1 MTSTPPSPFIGAGSP
16 LDARQQAVVERVSAA
31 EHASIVALPTDHPL
45 DPKRRA
51 RDEATYPELIAQPDR
66 IRETLAAN
74 DQALAELA
82 SVIAGM
88 DVDRV
93 FVTGA
98 GDSLAVAIAARQL
111 LETMLGVPCEPVQ
124 SLDLA
129 YYLAPLV
136 TPRSVVIALSS
147 SGETTRTVE
156 AALIAQHAGALTVA
170 ITNTAGS
177 TLDQESERTLL
188 LRATRVGWPTQSS
201 TTALALLLDLG
212 TRVGVLRHHPEAAA
226 LGTELAEIPDR
237 MAEVI
242 AALEPQLATIA
253 EREHDSG
260 TFLFSAAG
268 PSWGSAIIGAAKV
281 KECTPDRAEATQVEE
296 FHHYN
301 SLKTGEPIW
310 VIAPAGP
317 SVPRAVHTASEAKRF
332 GGRVVVVTTEGVDA
346 FDAVAD
352 EVLTLPAVAEP
363 LSPLLTV
370 LPAQLTGYLLAMAQF
385 RAAEAA
391 EAAETALVTTGAADG
406 RTP

>member
-1 MTSTPPSPFIGAGSP
+1 MTTTPPSPFIGDGSP
-16 LDARQQAVVERVSAA
+16 LDARQQRIVERVSAA

-51 RDEATYPELIAQPDR
+51 RDEATHPELLAQPDR
-66 IRETLAAN
+66 IRETLDAN
-74 DQALAELA
+74 DAALTELA
-82 SVIAGM
+82 SVIAAM
-88 DVDRV
+88 HVDRV

-98 GDSLAVAIAARQL
+98 GDSLAVAIAARQT
-111 LETMLGVPCEPVQ
+111 LELMLGVPCEPVQ

-129 YYLAPLV
+129 YYLAPMV
-136 TPRSVVIALSS
+136 TSRSIVIALSS

-156 AALIAQHAGALTVA
+156 AALVAQHVGALTVA

-201 TTALALLLDLG
+201 TTALALLLDLA
-212 TRVGVLRHHPEAAA
+212 TRVGVATDRPGAVALRA
-226 LGTELAEIPDR
+226 ELARIPDL
-237 MAEVI
+237 MDDVI
-242 AALEPQLATIA
+242 AAAEPRLAVVA
-253 EREHDSG
+253 EREHASG
-260 TFLFSAAG
+260 TFLFSGAG
-268 PSWGSAIIGAAKV
+268 PSWGAAIIGAAKV
-281 KECTPDRAEATQVEE
+281 KECTPDRAEAIQVEE

-301 SLKTGEPIW
+301 SLKAGEPIW

-332 GGRVVVVTTEGVDA
+332 GGRVYVVTTEGVDA
-346 FDAVAD
+346 FDEVAD
-352 EVLTLPAVAEP
+352 EVVVLPAVAEP

-370 LPAQLTGYLLAMAQF
+370 LPAQLTGYLLAMEQF

-391 EAAETALVTTGAADG
+391 LTTGDLRA
-406 RTP
+406 

>member
-1 MTSTPPSPFIGAGSP
+1 MTTTPPSPFIGDGSP
-16 LDARQQAVVERVSAA
+16 LDARQQRVVERVSAA

-51 RDEATYPELIAQPDR
+51 RDEATYPELLAQPER
-66 IRETLAAN
+66 IRETLAVN
-74 DQALAELA
+74 DAALTDLAE
-82 SVIAGM
+82 VIAAM
-88 DVDRV
+88 HVDRV

-98 GDSLAVAIAARQL
+98 GDSLAVAIAARQA
-111 LETMLGVPCEPVQ
+111 LELMLGVPCEPVQ

-136 TPRSVVIALSS
+136 TSRSVVIALSS

-156 AALIAQHAGALTVA
+156 AALVAQHVGALTVA

-201 TTALALLLDLG
+201 TTALALLLDLA
-212 TRVGVLRHHPEAAA
+212 TRVGVVQGHPEAAA
-226 LGTELAEIPDR
+226 LRAGLATIPDR
-237 MAEVI
+237 MEEVI
-242 AALEPQLATIA
+242 AATEPRLAAIA
-253 EREHDSG
+253 AREHASG

-268 PSWGSAIIGAAKV
+268 PSWGAAIIGAAKV
-281 KECTPDRAEATQVEE
+281 KECTPDRAEAIQVEE

-310 VIAPAGP
+310 IIAPAGP

-332 GGRVVVVTTEGVDA
+332 GGRVHVVTTDGVDA
-346 FDAVAD
+346 FDTVAD
-352 EVLTLPAVAEP
+352 EVLVVPAVPEP

-370 LPAQLTGYLLAMAQF
+370 LPAQLVGYLLAMEQF

-391 EAAETALVTTGAADG
+391 LASGSLDG
-406 RTP
+406 

>member
-1 MTSTPPSPFIGAGSP
+1 MTTTPPSPFIGQDSP
-16 LDARQQAVVERVSAA
+16 LDARQQQIVERVSAA

-74 DQALAELA
+74 DAALDELA
-82 SVIAGM
+82 DRIAAM

-98 GDSLAVAIAARQL
+98 GDSLAVAIAARQT
-111 LETMLGVPCEPVQ
+111 LELMLGVPVEPVQ

-136 TPRSVVIALSS
+136 TTRSVVVALSS

-156 AALIAQHAGALTVA
+156 AALVAQHIGALTVA

-177 TLDQESERTLL
+177 TLDTESERTLL

-201 TTALALLLDLG
+201 TTALALLVDLAI
-212 TRVGVLRHHPEAAA
+212 RVGALRGHAAA
-226 LGTELAEIPDR
+226 PALRQALDTVPALMER
-237 MAEVI
+237 VI
-242 AALEPQLATIA
+242 AETEPRLRAIA
-253 EREHDSG
+253 QREQAADA
-260 TFLFSAAG
+260 FLFSAAG
-268 PSWGSAIIGAAKV
+268 PSWGAAIIGAAKV
-281 KECTPDRAEATQVEE
+281 KECTPDHAEAIQVEE

-301 SLKTGEPIW
+301 SLKAGEPIW

-332 GGRVVVVTTEGVDA
+332 GGSVTVVTTEGVHD
-346 FDAVAD
+346 FDDVAD
-352 EVLTLPAVAEP
+352 DVVTVPAVPEP
-363 LSPLLTV
+363 ISPLLTV
-370 LPAQLTGYLLAMAQF
+370 LPAQLTGYLLAMEQF
-385 RAAEAA
+385 ATAEAAVAAEAGTTTT
-391 EAAETALVTTGAADG
+391 AATHA
-406 RTP
+406 

>member
-1 MTSTPPSPFIGAGSP
+1 MTSTPPSPFIGEGSP
-16 LDARQQAVVERVSAA
+16 LDARQQRVVERVSAA

-51 RDEATYPELIAQPDR
+51 RDEATHPELIAQPDR
-66 IRETLAAN
+66 IRETLESN
-74 DQALAELA
+74 DVALSELA
-82 SVIAGM
+82 SVIARM
-88 DVDRV
+88 SVDRV

-98 GDSLAVAIAARQL
+98 GDSLAVAIAARQT
-111 LETMLGVPCEPVQ
+111 LESMLGVPCEPVQ

-136 TPRSVVIALSS
+136 TSRSVVIALSS

-156 AALIAQHAGALTVA
+156 AALVAQHVGALTVA

-201 TTALALLLDLG
+201 TTALALLLDLA
-212 TRVGVLRHHPEAAA
+212 TRIGVLHGRSGAQE
-226 LGTELAEIPDR
+226 LRDELAGIPDE
-237 MAEVI
+237 MARVI
-242 AALEPQLATIA
+242 ADAEPRLAAIA
-253 EREHDSG
+253 EREHGSG
-260 TFLFSAAG
+260 TFLFSGAG

-281 KECTPDRAEATQVEE
+281 KECTPDRAEAIQVEE

-301 SLKTGEPIW
+301 SLKAGEPIW
-310 VIAPAGP
+310 IIAPEGP

-332 GGRVVVVTTEGVDA
+332 GGRVHVVTTQGVDA
-346 FDAVAD
+346 FAEVAD
-352 EVLTLPAVAEP
+352 EVLVLPAVSEA

-370 LPAQLTGYLLAMAQF
+370 LPAQLTGYLLAMEQF
-385 RAAEAA
+385 RVAEAA
-391 EAAETALVTTGAADG
+391 VAEAAVAAGASRG
-406 RTP
+406 

>member
-1 MTSTPPSPFIGAGSP
+1 MTTTPPSPFIGETSP
-16 LDARQQAVVERVSAA
+16 LDARQQRVVERVSAA

-51 RDEATYPELIAQPDR
+51 RDEATHPELLAQPER

-74 DQALAELA
+74 DEALDELA
-82 SVIAGM
+82 SLIART

-98 GDSLAVAIAARQL
+98 GDSLAVAIAARQT
-111 LETMLGVPCEPVQ
+111 LEQMLGVPCEPVQ

-136 TPRSVVIALSS
+136 TDRSVVIALSS

-156 AALIAQHAGALTVA
+156 AALVAQHVGALTVA

-201 TTALALLLDLG
+201 TTALALLLDLA
-212 TRVGVLRHHPEAAA
+212 TRIGVAKGNASAAA
-226 LGTELAEIPDR
+226 LRDELAVIPDL
-237 MAEVI
+237 MTDVI
-242 AALEPQLATIA
+242 AATEPRLTTIA
-253 EREHDSG
+253 AREHDSG

-268 PSWGSAIIGAAKV
+268 PSWGAAIIGAAKV
-281 KECTPDRAEATQVEE
+281 KECTPDRAEAIQVEE

-301 SLKTGEPIW
+301 SLKAGEPIW

-332 GGRVVVVTTEGVDA
+332 GGRVYVVTTEGVDA
-346 FDAVAD
+346 FDDVAD
-352 EVLTLPAVAEP
+352 EVLVLPAVAEP

-370 LPAQLTGYLLAMAQF
+370 LPAQLTGYLLAMEQF
-385 RAAEAA
+385 RAAEADLGT
-391 EAAETALVTTGAADG
+391 EGHRG
-406 RTP
+406 